1 MVNNNNSLFVF
12 CLEDPIHVFTDQKR
26 KKYIGPTCRKHW
38 HDHRQMEYA
47 KYNKMTSYIRFSII
61 LTVCSQS
68 GKVSVGWWNLNYGEG
83 TSQRWY
89 NLLEGGASTVA
100 IAQETEKHKPDQHL
114 THSTSVMSYSETWA
128 FKHSLHTSPL
138 FLHTLLVAR
147 ICMLCVITTERC
159 ICLKFVTKAFRCLN
173 V

>member
-1 MVNNNNSLFVF
+1 MINNIFFSVFFVWKTPYMFSLM
-12 CLEDPIHVFTDQKR
+12 K
-26 KKYIGPTCRKHW
+26 KKYNSGPTCRKHW

-47 KYNKMTSYIRFSII
+47 KYNKCHHISDFISF
-61 LTVCSQS
+61 LLCAVSQVRCRWDGGIWIMEREPARDDMIS
-68 GKVSVGWWNLNYGEG
+68 LKVEP
-83 TSQRWY
+83 
-89 NLLEGGASTVA
+89 STVA

-128 FKHSLHTSPL
+128 FKHALHTSPL

-147 ICMLCVITTERC
+147 ICMLCVITTERY

-173 V
+173 I